1 MIIADLK
8 TPYYA
13 VIFTTVLTN
22 NLADYEKT
30 AIRME
35 ELAKL
40 QDGYLGIESTR
51 NEIGITVSYWK
62 DLASITK
69 WKNNIEHTEAR
80 VKGRNKWYQ
89 QYQLR
94 ICKVERDYGFEE
106 VIGIICCFVLMLA
119 SCQKGTSNFNDS
131 QVFRYN
137 EHSNITSLDPGFCKR
152 SA

>member
-13 VIFTTVLTN
+13 VIFTTLLTK

-30 AIRME
+30 AMRME

-69 WKNNIEHTEAR
+69 WKSNIEHTEA
-80 VKGRNKWYQ
+80 
-89 QYQLR
+89 
-94 ICKVERDYGFEE
+94 
-106 VIGIICCFVLMLA
+106 
-119 SCQKGTSNFNDS
+119 
-131 QVFRYN
+131 
-137 EHSNITSLDPGFCKR
+137 
-152 SA
+152 

>member
-1 MIIADLK
+1 MITADLK

-13 VIFTTVLTN
+13 VIFTTLLTKN
-22 NLADYEKT
+22 SADYEKT

-80 VKGRNKWYQ
+80 ILGRNKWYQ

-94 ICKVERDYGFEE
+94 ICKVERDYGFE
-106 VIGIICCFVLMLA
+106 
-119 SCQKGTSNFNDS
+119 K
-131 QVFRYN
+131 
-137 EHSNITSLDPGFCKR
+137 
-152 SA
+152 